1 MSNEVVE
8 LPMGGKISSIDVKVG
23 EEVEEGQ
30 QLGIF
35 ESMKM
40 EMPLVAPVAGK
51 VLEVHA
57 EVGQVVEAEQP
68 FCTIED

>member
-8 LPMGGKISSIDVKVG
+8 LPMVGKIISIDVKVG